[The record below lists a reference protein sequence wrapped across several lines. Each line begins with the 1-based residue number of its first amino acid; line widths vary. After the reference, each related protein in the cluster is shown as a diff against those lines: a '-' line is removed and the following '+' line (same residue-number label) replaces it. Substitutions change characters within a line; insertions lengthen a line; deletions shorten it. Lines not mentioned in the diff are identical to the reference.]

1 MRGLSQ
7 MGFIGPTHEWTWF
20 WSGVDGTQPASA
32 MGAAITPT
40 QNTTGGGYTQLA
52 SSANVS
58 NDVWEI
64 DICINTIGISTA
76 ARDALATLAVDPAGG
91 TAWADIFDL
100 ACGQAAAYG
109 ARDGGGV
116 HFRLPLFIKAG
127 SSIGMRGSVNSATL
141 TDFNA
146 FVRLKGRPADPTRA
160 RAGRYVE
167 QFGVTAASSTGTSV
181 TSGGAS
187 EGAWTEIGTVTKPLW
202 AFEFGFGC
210 NDSAVSNNIVHVD
223 LAIGDAT
230 TKKVILLD
238 HPVLTSQ
245 VEGVFKPAAPILAR
259 AAAGDKVY
267 ARYQSGP
274 AAADT
279 VSCAIYGIG
288 G

>member
-7 MGFIGPTHEWTWF
+7 MGRIGPTHEWGWM
-20 WSGVDGTQPASA
+20 WSSVDGVQPASA
-32 MGAAITPT
+32 MGDAITPT
-40 QNTTGGGYTQLA
+40 QNTTGGAYVELA
-52 SSANVS
+52 STSEVAF
-58 NDVWEI
+58 DVWEI
-64 DICINTIGISTA
+64 DVCINTIGITTA
-76 ARDALATLAVDPAGG
+76 ARDALGTLAVDPAGG
-91 TAWADIFDL
+91 TAWVDIYDL
-100 ACGQAAAYG
+100 CCGQAANYA

-127 SSIGMRGSVNSATL
+127 SSVGMRGSVNSATL
-141 TDFNA
+141 TAFNA
-146 FVRLKGRPADPTRA
+146 FVKLRGRPANPELV
-160 RAGRYVE
+160 RAGRYTE

-187 EGAWTEIGTVTKPLW
+187 EGAWTEIGTVTRPLW

-223 LAIGDAT
+223 LAVGDASS
-230 TKKVILLD
+230 KKIILLD

-259 AAAGDKVY
+259 AAAGAKVY
-267 ARYQSGP
+267 ARYQSGA